1 MKQRLASP
9 AALSLRQ
16 PSTLVASHV
25 VLLRLPLN
33 HTERAT
39 LQSSEMRPHEWLGMK

>member
-9 AALSLRQ
+9 AALSRRQ

-25 VLLRLPLN
+25 VLLRLPEN
-33 HTERAT
+33 HTSRAT
-39 LQSSEMRPHEWLGMK
+39 LQSSEMRPHVWLGMK